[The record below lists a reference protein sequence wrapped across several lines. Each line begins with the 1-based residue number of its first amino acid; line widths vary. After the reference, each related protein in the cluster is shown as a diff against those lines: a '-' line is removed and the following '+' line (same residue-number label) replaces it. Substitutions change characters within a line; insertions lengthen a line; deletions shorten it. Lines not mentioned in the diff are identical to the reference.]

1 MTRNTI
7 CSVLLGS
14 LVALLLLVACGTVS
28 ESTGGLTDEGF
39 VKVVSDNSALTQ
51 TTVQVFVNN
60 KSPESV
66 TILSKRKATSSQPH
80 LYLKPGSYSIRIV
93 DKKGNVLYNSK
104 IFLSTRKTKIIE
116 LH

>member
-1 MTRNTI
+1 MTQNTI

-14 LVALLLLVACGTVS
+14 LVALLLVACGTVS

-39 VKVVSDNSALTQ
+39 VKVVSDNSALAQ

-66 TILSKRKATSSQPH
+66 TVLSKRKAASSQPH